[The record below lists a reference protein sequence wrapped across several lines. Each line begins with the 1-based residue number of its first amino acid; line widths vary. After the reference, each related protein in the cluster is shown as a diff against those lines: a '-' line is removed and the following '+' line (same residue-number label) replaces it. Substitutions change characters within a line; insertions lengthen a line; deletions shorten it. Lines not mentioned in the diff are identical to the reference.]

1 MVIGVLLHMVGA
13 VMMVRFRSLD
23 TSTFVIVASQV
34 MGGLG
39 GECCSEGRYGLV

>member
-39 GECCSEGRYGLV
+39 GGCSFEGRYGRV

>member
-39 GECCSEGRYGLV
+39 GGCRCLGRSERI